1 MVARAMAL
9 EGHAVTIL
17 DTSEDNLRR
26 LPDHLGVTTL
36 LGDGTLEQ
44 DLRRAGIEE
53 ADVFVAVE
61 ERDSRN
67 ALAAQKARHLFNV
80 RKVICNIGDPVR
92 QDMYR
97 ALGLETV
104 SPAKAASDMI
114 LQAIHR

>member
-1 MVARAMAL
+1 MVARTMAQ

-17 DTSEDNLRR
+17 DTNEDNLRR

-61 ERDSRN
+61 DRDSRN
-67 ALAAQKARHLFNV
+67 ALAAQKARNLFKV
-80 RKVICNIGDPVR
+80 RKVICDIGDPVR
-92 QDMYR
+92 QEMYR
-97 ALGLETV
+97 SMGLEAI

-114 LQAIHR
+114 LQAFRR